1 MVQYGSMFAGE
12 PSQAFVQPRSM
23 FEDAPTTQ
31 HRVHMPDEDVD
42 ALVSYLRTLRQF
54 ADCGALTKQRVQQLE
69 AKLCQPLLYFLF
81 SLVHFPVPPRLKAAL
96 FDLLTSLAAEPVG
109 AAVIW

>member
-12 PSQAFVQPRSM
+12 NPQGFAQPRSM
-23 FEDAPTTQ
+23 FEDAPAAA
-31 HRVHMPDEDVD
+31 HRVHMPEEDVD

-54 ADCGALTKQRVQQLE
+54 ADLGALTKQRVQQLE
-69 AKLCQPLLYFLF
+69 GKLGQPLLFFLF
-81 SLVHFPVPPRLKAAL
+81 SLLHFPVPPRLKAAL